1 MHLELVFGS
10 GCVLWRALLQ
20 YFLGGI
26 STTVYFIYRLGKAPK
41 LCDCLMFLCL
51 RPGSFDFFALAAVV
65 IRIRGRTC
73 AAQILVLQSTNRM
86 ASITMPRSLVLVSE
100 LTKFGM
106 TCGLNAFS
114 HVLKAQGADF
124 ACHVHIGL
132 EAVCVCA
139 CACVCVSVCAMT
151 SAAAAARALLD
162 AAAAARR
169 QPVNRATHVLL
180 AAGPGWRCVFVA
192 TRSRGKIL

>member
-1 MHLELVFGS
+1 
-10 GCVLWRALLQ
+10 
-20 YFLGGI
+20 
-26 STTVYFIYRLGKAPK
+26 
-41 LCDCLMFLCL
+41 
-51 RPGSFDFFALAAVV
+51 
-65 IRIRGRTC
+65 
-73 AAQILVLQSTNRM
+73 
-86 ASITMPRSLVLVSE
+86 MPWSLVLVSE

-132 EAVCVCA
+132 EA
-139 CACVCVSVCAMT
+139 VCVSVCAMT